1 MNRMQ
6 WEAAIH
12 RLRQMEE
19 RLPEGSFD
27 RLALEQAR
35 KAAKSKIPAKV
46 RYGGGAWRCFRCG
59 AEVQPKAN
67 YCSHCGKRL
76 EWPTAG
82 EMPTEK
88 GESYKERLM
97 RRNSRRCDDD

>member
-19 RLPEGSFD
+19 RLLEGSFD

-35 KAAKSKIPAKV
+35 KAAQSKIPVSKCS
-46 RYGGGAWRCFRCG
+46 GGGKFCKTAYKTPETLPLRRGSGKTQPVQICSGNKHNG
-59 AEVQPKAN
+59 AAM
-67 YCSHCGKRL
+67 
-76 EWPTAG
+76 A
-82 EMPTEK
+82 
-88 GESYKERLM
+88 
-97 RRNSRRCDDD
+97 

>member
-27 RLALEQAR
+27 RLSLEQAR
-35 KAAKSKIPAKV
+35 KAAQSKIPTKV
-46 RYGGGAWRCFRCG
+46 RYGGGAWRCPACAMAARPGDRYCG
-59 AEVQPKAN
+59 YCGQRYEQSEMIRTNRSPNGWVCFDCHNAEHPE
-67 YCSHCGKRL
+67 YDI
-76 EWPTAG
+76 E
-82 EMPTEK
+82 
-88 GESYKERLM
+88 
-97 RRNSRRCDDD
+97 